1 MKNIFV
7 EDLITGSDF
16 DDFFLLK
23 SAVVRTGSNQK
34 DYIDMQL
41 GDKTGDV
48 SAKNGM
54 LPKMKSIL

>member
-34 DYIDMQL
+34 DYIAL
-41 GDKTGDV
+41 CG
-48 SAKNGM
+48 
-54 LPKMKSIL
+54 